1 MLIPLQAGIALPVV
15 ALVVLAIAIVAVYQS
30 VEIVNAY
37 EKRALTVFGEY
48 RRLLEPGIS
57 FVPPFVSRTYA
68 FDMRTQTLDVP
79 RQEAITRDNSPVTA
93 DAVVYIKVMD
103 AKKAFL
109 EVDDYKRA
117 VSNLAQTTLRAVL
130 GDMELDDTLNKRGE
144 INARI
149 RRELDEPTD
158 EWGVRVESVEVRE
171 VNPSQDVQQAME
183 QQTSA
188 ERRRRAMILEAQG
201 ERRSAIE
208 TAEGDKQSNIIR
220 AQGEKQSQI
229 LEAQGDAIST
239 VLRAKSAESMGE
251 RAVIDKGM
259 ETLADIGQSE
269 STTFVLPQELTSLVG
284 RYGKHLTGSDVK
296 TDGQLLDSMD
306 FDEETREML
315 GLDDI
320 EEILGQIDQEA
331 EIDTEAMEQEAQA
344 IKQGADPTDIR
355 SADEVIEEMDEEISE
370 ADVPE
375 PDTGDGAG
383 RSGDGTDGSDT
394 TDGAGSEREPET
406 E

>member
-1 MLIPLQAGIALPVV
+1 MPTLYPLQLLEGGIFVFVTMVFLA
-15 ALVVLAIAIVAVYQS
+15 LAIAVAYS
-30 VEIVNAY
+30 
-37 EKRALTVFGEY
+37 
-48 RRLLEPGIS
+48 S
-57 FVPPFVSRTYA
+57 FVIIRPYQKGAYTVLGTYRGILDQGIHFIYPFVSDVTR

-103 AKKAFL
+103 PKKAFL
-109 EVDDYKRA
+109 EVDNYERA

-130 GDMELDDTLNKRGE
+130 GDMELDDTLNKRQE
-144 INARI
+144 INSRI

-171 VNPSQDVQQAME
+171 VNPSKDVQQAME

-188 ERRRRAMILEAQG
+188 ERKRRAMILEAQG

-259 ETLADIGQSE
+259 ETLGEMGQSE

-296 TDGQLLDSMD
+296 ENGHSLEALDFTD
-306 FDEETREML
+306 ETREML

-320 EEILGQIDQEA
+320 EEILGQIDEEA
-331 EIDTEAMEQEAQA
+331 EVDVEAMEQEAQK
-344 IKQGADPTDIR
+344 IKHGEDAGVD
-355 SADEVIEEMDEEISE
+355 SADEVIQQMDAEIE
-370 ADVPE
+370 DGAETDIAGGPD
-375 PDTGDGAG
+375 DTG
-383 RSGDGTDGSDT
+383 GDDQQ
-394 TDGAGSEREPET
+394 A
-406 E
+406 